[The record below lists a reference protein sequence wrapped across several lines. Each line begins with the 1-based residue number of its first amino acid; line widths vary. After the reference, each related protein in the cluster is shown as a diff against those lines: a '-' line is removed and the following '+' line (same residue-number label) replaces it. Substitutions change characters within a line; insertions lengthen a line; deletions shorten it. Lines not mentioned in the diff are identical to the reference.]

1 MEALIDFSAVL
12 SALCKAKN
20 KFGIYVSH
28 QQGQSNGAENFG
40 KAIPFL
46 QGDDLV
52 EFWHRGWAYLLFDT
66 EDQMLSSYQQIAGDD
81 CWTTEFDHRVYACTC
96 GPDGVC
102 MTENT

>member
-1 MEALIDFSAVL
+1 MEALVDFSTVL

-28 QQGQSNGAENFG
+28 QHGELAPEVLV

-52 EFWHRGWAYLLFDT
+52 QFWHRGWGYLLFDT
-66 EDQMLSSYQQIAGDD
+66 EDLMVSSYRQIAGDD
-81 CWTTEFDHRVYACTC
+81 CWTTEFDPRVYACTC

-102 MTENT
+102 LTENT

>member
-1 MEALIDFSAVL
+1 MEAFVDFSTVL

-28 QQGQSNGAENFG
+28 QHEELSPEVLG

-46 QGDDLV
+46 HGDNLIQ
-52 EFWHRGWAYLLFDT
+52 FWHRGWAYLLFDT
-66 EDQMLSSYQQIAGDD
+66 QDQMQANYLTIVGDENY
-81 CWTTEFDHRVYACTC
+81 TTDFDHRVYACTC

-102 MTENT
+102 LTENT